1 MDESGNLAGHTF
13 GVAIAPPIARNLE
26 IIDIQSSKTNVEP
39 GENQFWITVQNNGAS
54 TTEFIICSDDVCVD
68 SIVGPSSF
76 SQTATAIVI
85 MKVDLDWFETFS
97 VELSYL
103 DDSNQTVVKHS
114 TSDYNSGIGFGGL
127 ELFIVVTVGV
137 LGIIWARSRNGPR
150 F

>member
-1 MDESGNLAGHTF
+1 
-13 GVAIAPPIARNLE
+13 
-26 IIDIQSSKTNVEP
+26 
-39 GENQFWITVQNNGAS
+39 
-54 TTEFIICSDDVCVD
+54 
-68 SIVGPSSF
+68 
-76 SQTATAIVI
+76 

-114 TSDYNSGIGFGGL
+114 TSEYNSGIGFGGL

-137 LGIIWARSRNGPR
+137 LGIVWARSRNGPR